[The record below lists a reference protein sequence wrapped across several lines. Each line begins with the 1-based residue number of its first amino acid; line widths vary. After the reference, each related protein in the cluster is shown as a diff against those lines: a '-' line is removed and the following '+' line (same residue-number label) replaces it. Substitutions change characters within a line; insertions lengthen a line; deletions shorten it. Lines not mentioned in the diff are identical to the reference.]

1 MDAPTKTV
9 MIVTLEIEPAWE
21 AEFNRWHAEEHV
33 PLLLSLPGFVA
44 AERWQALQG
53 EPKYM
58 AWYQLAPLD
67 AYEKTDA
74 GLVMRPVHAKV
85 VNTEWAARVREHR
98 KVDVAFYEQLTTP
111 DGFAYGPSWDGGATR
126 STANITFR
134 TNVQPEHEAEFNRWY
149 IEEHFPDL
157 TSVPGVLMGRR
168 FQVIQGQPKYMARY
182 DYVDASV
189 PDSDVW
195 LAAAETPWTHAIRT
209 KHLDRHLV
217 VYKPAG

>member
-9 MIVTLEIEPAWE
+9 MIVTLDVEMAWE
-21 AEFNRWHAEEHV
+21 AEFNRWHVEEHV

-44 AERWQALQG
+44 AERWQALRG

-58 AWYQLAPLD
+58 AWYHLDSLD

-74 GLVMRPVHAKV
+74 GLVLRPEHAQV

-98 KVDVAFYEQLTTP
+98 KVDIAFFEQLTRP
-111 DGFAYGPSWDGGATR
+111 DGFAFGPSWDGVAQ

-134 TNVQPEHEAEFNRWY
+134 TNVQPQYEDEFNRWY
-149 IEEHFPDL
+149 IEEHFPNL
-157 TSVPGVLMGRR
+157 TAVPGVLMGRR
-168 FQVIQGQPKYMARY
+168 FQAIQGEPKYMARY
-182 DYVDASV
+182 DYVDAAV

-195 LAAAETPWTHAIRT
+195 LAAAETPWTHAIRK
-209 KHLDRHLV
+209 KHYDRHLV
-217 VYKPAG
+217 VYQRV